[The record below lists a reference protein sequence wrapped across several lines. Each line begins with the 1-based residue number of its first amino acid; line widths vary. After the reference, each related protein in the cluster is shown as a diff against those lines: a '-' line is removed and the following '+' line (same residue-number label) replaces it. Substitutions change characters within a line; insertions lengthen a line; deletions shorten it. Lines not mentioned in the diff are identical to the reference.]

1 LFEKGRS
8 IGGSWVGVVG
18 VRRLKGEEA
27 LGEVLGERG
36 GYWKALWLLEIR

>member
-1 LFEKGRS
+1 VLEAGGS
-8 IGGSWVGVVG
+8 IGGFGSGVVG